1 MKAVITNVEAVVTN
15 VEAVITNAEAVV
27 TNAEAVITNVEAVIT
42 NVEAVVTNVEAVV
55 TTPFLHPPSA
65 KAYEK
70 LPRLLEHLFKSL
82 WILLRHNDTRVR
94 QASSRT

>member
-1 MKAVITNVEAVVTN
+1 
-15 VEAVITNAEAVV
+15 
-27 TNAEAVITNVEAVIT
+27 
-42 NVEAVVTNVEAVV
+42 
-55 TTPFLHPPSA
+55 LHPPSA